1 MACILHILACLHS
14 HKYIKHAHVMFCL
27 WLVNSMIALS
37 LKSSARMCD
46 VGIQY
51 KKATIPTCNYVI
63 MMLFSLA
70 CNNINTERGIDTRSL

>member
-1 MACILHILACLHS
+1 
-14 HKYIKHAHVMFCL
+14 MFCL
-27 WLVNSMIALS
+27 RLVNSMIALS
-37 LKSSARMCD
+37 LKSSTRMCD

-51 KKATIPTCNYVI
+51 KEATLPTCNNVI